1 MAFLLFS
8 IRQCENSRHLLVIF
22 FGKIADF
29 INFDADDVDDGGID
43 KCGPA
48 AQTVSDNEFID
59 DEFQIYINI
68 EDYYACTNVCRS
80 FQDAMQDSFLK
91 SDSNESQL

>member
-29 INFDADDVDDGGID
+29 INFDADDVDDGGGI
-43 KCGPA
+43 CGG
-48 AQTVSDNEFID
+48 S
-59 DEFQIYINI
+59 
-68 EDYYACTNVCRS
+68 CGGWR
-80 FQDAMQDSFLK
+80 
-91 SDSNESQL
+91 

>member
-29 INFDADDVDDGGID
+29 INFDADDVDDGGIN

-59 DEFQIYINI
+59 DEIQIDKNI
-68 EDYYACTNVCRS
+68 DYYAFTNVCGS
-80 FQDAMQDSFLK
+80 VQDAMQGSFL
-91 SDSNESQL
+91 ESYSR

>member
-59 DEFQIYINI
+59 DEIQIDKNI
-68 EDYYACTNVCRS
+68 DYYAFTNVYGS
-80 FQDAMQDSFLK
+80 VQDAMQGSFL
-91 SDSNESQL
+91 ESYSR

>member
-1 MAFLLFS
+1 MSKFWT
-8 IRQCENSRHLLVIF
+8 LLVIF
-22 FGKIADF
+22 FGRMTDF
-29 INFDADDVDDGGID
+29 INYEADDDDVVID
-43 KCGPA
+43 DCEPE

-80 FQDAMQDSFLK
+80 F
-91 SDSNESQL
+91 